1 MINHGTDA
9 TDPQPYSHRAMA
21 GRPPSSEGTEFGKR
35 VAEARKRKGLTQAE
49 LAAAL
54 GVTGAMIVYCERRA
68 ANPSLDLLVKL
79 SKALDVTVAE
89 LVGEKTQKKGKPGP
103 QSELEERFDR
113 LRQLPRRDQE
123 TVLKMLDGLL
133 AANS

>member
-1 MINHGTDA
+1 
-9 TDPQPYSHRAMA
+9 MA

-49 LAAAL
+49 LAYIL
-54 GVTGAMIVYCERRA
+54 GVTAPMVVYCERRA
-68 ANPSLDLLVKL
+68 ANPSLELLLKL
-79 SKALDVTVAE
+79 SKALDVSVAE
-89 LVGEKTQKKGKPGP
+89 LIGEEPQRRRGKPGP
-103 QSELEERFDR
+103 PSELEERIER

-133 AANS
+133 AADP